1 MADGKPVR
9 VAVTLG
15 LDDDSFTEI
24 VGGELKLGDQV
35 ILSEQSAA
43 AAESRPSRCRGCSM
57 TAPQMSDAVI
67 QIEDVTRTYHVGDI
81 DVHALAG
88 VDFTV
93 ERGEFVAIMGSSGSG
108 KSTLMSILGCLDRP
122 STGRYLLDGIDVASL
137 PEPDLARIRSERLGF
152 VFQSFNLLSR
162 TSAAENVAL
171 PLLYSDGGKSGS
183 TTRFARAQEALDRL
197 GLGDRAGNTPGQLS
211 GGQQQRVA
219 IARALINSP
228 SLLLADEP
236 TGNLDTR
243 TSHEI
248 MQTLTQLNREEGV
261 TIVLVT
267 HEADIAAYA
276 NRTVTMRDGRILT
289 DERKKSSIPAT
300 PPAAT
305 DLSIFHPHSP
315 AETASGATAFLGLR
329 PDDPGRGGAGARA
342 QQDALGADHARRLHR
357 RRGVDRDGG
366 HRARRQRCRA
376 QAARKPRHRPGRRRP
391 GSGDEHGRPRRVGQR
406 LDPDR
411 HATPRQSGART
422 KRSGEVA
429 YLIRQP
435 GQTEYASQNWTTTI
449 QGVTPNYPP
458 ITNWQIAAGRGIS
471 TEDQSSAAL
480 VAVIGQTVLNNLF
493 APSDNPLGA
502 VILVKGV
509 PLRVIGTLVAKG
521 QSTYGQD
528 QDDLVMVPFSTAE
541 TKVLGVAAPT
551 QAATTSA
558 IFLPQPNPYDIQP
571 RLTGFVNQIYVQARS
586 PTQVQA
592 AIAQVTATL
601 VRRHRIRPGDVN
613 DFAVRNL
620 SQIASAAEG
629 SSQVMALL
637 LAAVASISLLV
648 GGIGIM
654 NILLVSVTE
663 RTREIG
669 LRMAIGARRLHVLLQ
684 FLTEAVFLSL
694 VGGVAGI
701 IFGVAVSETIS
712 LVAGWP
718 TPISPTA
725 ILGGFAFSAAVGIF
739 FGYYPARKAARLDP
753 IEALRYE

>member
-1 MADGKPVR
+1 
-9 VAVTLG
+9 
-15 LDDDSFTEI
+15 
-24 VGGELKLGDQV
+24 
-35 ILSEQSAA
+35 
-43 AAESRPSRCRGCSM
+43 
-57 TAPQMSDAVI
+57 MSDAVI
-67 QIEDVTRTYHVGDI
+67 QIEGVTRTYHVGDI

-88 VDFTV
+88 IDFTV

-122 STGRYLLDGIDVASL
+122 STGRYLLDGIDVAGL

-152 VFQSFNLLSR
+152 VFQMFNLLSR
-162 TSAAENVAL
+162 TTAAENVAL

-183 TTRFARAQEALDRL
+183 KTRFDRAREALDRL
-197 GLGDRAGNTPGQLS
+197 GLGDRAGNTPSQLS

-243 TSHEI
+243 NSHEI

-267 HEADIAAYA
+267 HETDIAAYA
-276 NRTVTMRDGRILT
+276 NRTVTMRDGRILA
-289 DERKKSSIPAT
+289 DERKKSSVPAL
-300 PPAAT
+300 PPAAA

-315 AETASGATAFLGLR
+315 AEIASGAPLSWAFGLMILAAAAQALARNKMRSALTMLGVFVGVAALIAMVAIGQGAN
-329 PDDPGRGGAGARA
+329 DAVKKQIESLGTNLIVVVPGAVTSMGARGGTGSASTLTVTDA
-342 QQDALGADHARRLHR
+342 QTIRRE
-357 RRGVDRDGG
+357 D
-366 HRARRQRCRA
+366 
-376 QAARKPRHRPGRRRP
+376 QA
-391 GSGDEHGRPRRVGQR
+391 VGQ
-406 LDPDR
+406 
-411 HATPRQSGART
+411 
-422 KRSGEVA
+422 VA

-435 GQTEYASQNWTTTI
+435 GQTQYASQNWTTVI

-458 ITNWQIAAGRGIS
+458 ITNWQVAAGRGIS

-480 VAVIGQTVLNNLF
+480 VAVIGQTVVSNLF
-493 APSDNPLGA
+493 LPSDNPIGA

-509 PLRVIGTLVAKG
+509 PLRVIGTLVSKG

-541 TKVLGVAAPT
+541 AKVLGVAAPT
-551 QAATTSA
+551 QTVTTSA
-558 IFLPQPNPYDIQP
+558 IFLPQPNPYGIQS
-571 RLTGFVNQIYVQARS
+571 RLTGFVNQIYVQAAS
-586 PTQVQA
+586 ETQVQA

-601 VRRHRIRPGDVN
+601 ARRHHIRPGDVN

-620 SQIASAAEG
+620 SQIASAREG

-637 LAAVASISLLV
+637 LASVASISLLV

-669 LRMAIGARRLHVLLQ
+669 LRMAIGARRLHVMLQ

-701 IFGVAVSETIS
+701 VFGICVSETIS
-712 LVAGWP
+712 FVAGWP
-718 TPISPTA
+718 TPISLTA

-739 FGYYPARKAARLDP
+739 FGYYPARKASRLDP

>member
-1 MADGKPVR
+1 
-9 VAVTLG
+9 
-15 LDDDSFTEI
+15 
-24 VGGELKLGDQV
+24 
-35 ILSEQSAA
+35 
-43 AAESRPSRCRGCSM
+43 
-57 TAPQMSDAVI
+57 MSDAVI
-67 QIEDVTRTYHVGDI
+67 QIEGVTRTYHVGDV
-81 DVHALAG
+81 DVQALAG

-93 ERGEFVAIMGSSGSG
+93 ERGEFVAVMGSSGSG

-152 VFQSFNLLSR
+152 VFQMFNLLSR

-171 PLLYSDGGKSGS
+171 PLLYSDGGKTGS
-183 TTRFARAQEALDRL
+183 KTRFDRAREALDRL

-248 MQTLTQLNREEGV
+248 MQTLTQLNHEEGV

-267 HEADIAAYA
+267 HEVDIAAYA

-289 DERKKSSIPAT
+289 DERKKSAIPAT
-300 PPAAT
+300 PRAAT
-305 DLSIFHPHSP
+305 DLSIFHPHLP
-315 AETASGATAFLGLR
+315 TETASGATLSWAFGLMILAAAAQSLARNKMRSALTMLGVFIGVAALIAMVAIGQGAN
-329 PDDPGRGGAGARA
+329 DAVKKQLASLGTDLIVVVPGAVTSMGARGGFGSASTLTVT
-342 QQDALGADHARRLHR
+342 D
-357 RRGVDRDGG
+357 
-366 HRARRQRCRA
+366 A
-376 QAARKPRHRPGRRRP
+376 QAIRREAP
-391 GSGDEHGRPRRVGQR
+391 AVGQ
-406 LDPDR
+406 
-411 HATPRQSGART
+411 
-422 KRSGEVA
+422 VA
-429 YLIRQP
+429 YLIRQS

-449 QGVTPNYPP
+449 QGVSPNYPP
-458 ITNWQIAAGRGIS
+458 ITNWQIATGRGIS
-471 TEDQSSAAL
+471 AEDQSSAAL

-509 PLRVIGTLVAKG
+509 PLRVIGTLGAKG
-521 QSTYGQD
+521 QSTFGQD
-528 QDDLVMVPFSTAE
+528 QDDLVMVPFSTAQA
-541 TKVLGVAAPT
+541 KVLGVAAPT
-551 QAATTSA
+551 QAVTTSA
-558 IFLPQPNPYDIQP
+558 IFLPQPNPYGIQP
-571 RLTGFVNQIYVQARS
+571 RLTGFVNQLYVQAAS

-601 VRRHRIRPGDVN
+601 ARRHRIRPGEVN

-620 SQIASAAEG
+620 SQIATAAEG
-629 SSQVMALL
+629 SSRVMALL

-694 VGGVAGI
+694 VGGMAGI

-725 ILGGFAFSAAVGIF
+725 ILGGFAFSAAVGIS